1 MGHTA
6 RRARAHASVRGMR
19 RPHRVMAL
27 LVLLL
32 SVVGLWWA
40 GSAAGLVPGA
50 GPVPGTGQNPQDDG
64 GQTATGPTDA
74 AQEGTVGGPD
84 GDQRTGGHD
93 SEESGSGIEKEAP
106 RETLTLDPEDFF
118 PRASDPSWD
127 PDSIHVLVNPLNP
140 LEPEDHEPS
149 DLTTPDVRTTTEDP
163 QQLRQ
168 EAAAALEE
176 LFAAIQDD
184 GMELALTSAYRSH
197 AHQTTIYRERVA
209 EDGEETADKEVARP
223 GFSEHQTGLA
233 ADVISIENPDCIEG
247 DCFGETPEGRWVAEH
262 AQEFGFIIRYPEGA
276 EETTG
281 YQYEPWHL
289 RYVGQ
294 ETALAVTAE
303 STTLEEYWDQPA
315 APNYTEPA
323 PEP

>member
-1 MGHTA
+1 MRHTA
-6 RRARAHASVRGMR
+6 RRTRVHARGPGRR
-19 RPHRVMAL
+19 RPHRVFAL

-50 GPVPGTGQNPQDDG
+50 VPVPGTGQSPQDDD
-64 GQTATGPTDA
+64 QTTAGPTGT
-74 AQEGTVGGPD
+74 AQEGPVGGGPD
-84 GDQRTGGHD
+84 GDQQTGGRD
-93 SEESGSGIEKEAP
+93 SEEPGSGPEKETP
-106 RETLTLDPEDFF
+106 RETLTLDPENLS

-127 PDSIHVLVNPLNP
+127 PESIHVLVNPLNP

-149 DLTTPDVRTTTEDP
+149 DLTTPDVRTTTEEP

-176 LFAAIQDD
+176 LFAAIQED

-209 EDGEETADKEVARP
+209 EDGEETADEGVARP

-233 ADVISIENPDCIEG
+233 ADVISIDNPDCIEG
-247 DCFGETPEGRWVAEH
+247 ACFGETPEGRWVAEH

-289 RYVGQ
+289 RYVGE

-315 APNYTEPA
+315 APNYAEPA
-323 PEP
+323 PEL